1 MENFFNY
8 ITKPMSPEDVE
19 VWFRVNNVISEKLE
33 LYSDFSHSLNSLI
46 LETYLGQNTISNETK
61 IILSDNDN
69 LNHFDWCWKKTIEN
83 FKKENI
89 TFRVKGGH
97 YDYFKSFFD
106 EIFYHQKED
115 KVRLSVGEFFTDL
128 FNLDKTFTKSDLEMV
143 LIIYKVLNNGLKT

>member
-19 VWFRVNNVISEKLE
+19 VWFRVNNVIPEKLE

-46 LETYLGQNTISNETK
+46 LQTYLGQNTISNETK
-61 IILSDNDN
+61 IILSDKDN
-69 LNHFDWCWKKTIEN
+69 LNHFDWCWNKTIEN

-89 TFRVKGGH
+89 NFHLKGGH
-97 YDYFKSFFD
+97 YDYFESFFD
-106 EIFYHQKED
+106 EIFYHQKEE

-128 FNLDKTFTKSDLEMV
+128 FNLEKTFTKSDLEMI
-143 LIIYKVLNNGLKT
+143 LMIYKVLNNSLKT

>member
-8 ITKPMSPEDVE
+8 ITKPIPPEDVE
-19 VWFRVNNVISEKLE
+19 VWFRVNNIIPEKLE

-46 LETYLGQNTISNETK
+46 SQTYLGQNTISNETK
-61 IILSDNDN
+61 IILSDKDN

-89 TFRVKGGH
+89 NFHLKGSH
-97 YDYFKSFFD
+97 YDYFESFYD
-106 EIFYHQKED
+106 EIFYHQKEE

-128 FNLDKTFTKSDLEMV
+128 FNLDKTFTKSDLEMI
-143 LIIYKVLNNGLKT
+143 LMIYKVLNNSLKT

>member
-1 MENFFNY
+1 
-8 ITKPMSPEDVE
+8 MSPEDVE

>member
-19 VWFRVNNVISEKLE
+19 VWFRANNVIPEKLE

-46 LETYLGQNTISNETK
+46 LQTYLGQNTISNETK
-61 IILSDNDN
+61 IILSDKDN

-89 TFRVKGGH
+89 NFHLKGGH
-97 YDYFKSFFD
+97 YDYFESFFD
-106 EIFYHQKED
+106 EIFYHQKEE
-115 KVRLSVGEFFTDL
+115 KIRISVGEFFTDL
-128 FNLDKTFTKSDLEMV
+128 FNLDKTFTKSDLEMI
-143 LIIYKVLNNGLKT
+143 LMIYKVLNNNLKT

>member
-1 MENFFNY
+1 
-8 ITKPMSPEDVE
+8 MSPEDVE
-19 VWFRVNNVISEKLE
+19 VWFRVNNVISEKIE

-61 IILSDNDN
+61 IILSDKDN

-89 TFRVKGGH
+89 TFRLKGGH

>member
-8 ITKPMSPEDVE
+8 ITKPIPPEDVE
-19 VWFRVNNVISEKLE
+19 VWFRVNNIILEKLE

-46 LETYLGQNTISNETK
+46 SQTYLGQNTISNETK
-61 IILSDNDN
+61 IILSDKDN

-89 TFRVKGGH
+89 NFHLKGSH
-97 YDYFKSFFD
+97 YDYFESFYD
-106 EIFYHQKED
+106 EIFYHQKEE

-128 FNLDKTFTKSDLEMV
+128 FNLDKTFTKSDLEMI
-143 LIIYKVLNNGLKT
+143 LMIYKVLNNSLKT